1 MLGDVNAKI
10 KDGNL
15 GIVQKTGEGVH
26 FKIGSAAKNFNQI
39 LTVTAGM
46 DTDKIKEKLGDTPLF
61 NAVIDSLAAGCSTI
75 HVIPVGASV
84 PGSTGALKTEMVG
97 KGTASVEGTPINEYD
112 IVIEFQ
118 NDGGFN
124 EATYA
129 VSLDGGNTFSK
140 KTTVPSLGTIDLGVG
155 ITLKLQEHTQKKDS
169 FKAGDRI
176 YFHCTAPKLSN
187 ENVLNALKLIKTTK
201 LHFEYIHVVGE
212 SGKALWAAL
221 AIEMQEFFDKY
232 KKPVFCVLEA
242 AGMTTEQT
250 LDTYV
255 QAVLKEK
262 ENIVSRSLQVVP
274 SRVKFTAKDGKI
286 RSTPLANIICGL
298 YARAKVNTSIGKV
311 EEFPLNGVLGLLPLG
326 IEDYIE
332 ILDEAGYT
340 TARQYIGLEG
350 YYISNSRSFAS
361 PTSDYVFMEN
371 VRTMYK
377 AVREVRKQALYK
389 MHMDIDPSEM
399 ETELAAHEKFLE
411 IPLDAMVVDKEIS
424 KGNVIIDTNQN
435 ILGTSNLKIKVRIVP
450 MGVVRNMEMEFALEN
465 PYLEQEA

>member
-1 MLGDVNAKI
+1 
-10 KDGNL
+10 
-15 GIVQKTGEGVH
+15 
-26 FKIGSAAKNFNQI
+26 
-39 LTVTAGM
+39 
-46 DTDKIKEKLGDTPLF
+46 
-61 NAVIDSLAAGCSTI
+61 
-75 HVIPVGASV
+75 
-84 PGSTGALKTEMVG
+84 
-97 KGTASVEGTPINEYD
+97 
-112 IVIEFQ
+112 
-118 NDGGFN
+118 
-124 EATYA
+124 
-129 VSLDGGNTFSK
+129 
-140 KTTVPSLGTIDLGVG
+140 
-155 ITLKLQEHTQKKDS
+155 
-169 FKAGDRI
+169 
-176 YFHCTAPKLSN
+176 
-187 ENVLNALKLIKTTK
+187 
-201 LHFEYIHVVGE
+201 
-212 SGKALWAAL
+212 
-221 AIEMQEFFDKY
+221 
-232 KKPVFCVLEA
+232 
-242 AGMTTEQT
+242 MTMEQT

-255 QAVLKEK
+255 QYLLKEK

-286 RSTPLANIICGL
+286 RSTPLANIVCGL

-311 EEFPLNGVLGLLPLG
+311 EEFPLNGVLGLLPSG

-350 YYISNSRSFAS
+350 YYISNSRSFAP

-389 MHMDIDPSEM
+389 LHMDIDPSEM